1 MADPDRQL
9 AIDRLTQLNPFLIMG
24 LCQICK
30 CDRASL
36 PWPSFKHHLQICQV
50 VCLQLFQNYIQ
61 YKYSSPINENVLAH
75 NSYKD
80 INEVL
85 SEMKDV
91 SRRETINE
99 VSIES
104 HGVRYDLS

>member
-1 MADPDRQL
+1 M
-9 AIDRLTQLNPFLIMG
+9 
-24 LCQICK
+24 
-30 CDRASL
+30 
-36 PWPSFKHHLQICQV
+36 
-50 VCLQLFQNYIQ
+50 CLQLFQNYIQ

-85 SEMKDV
+85 SEMKNV

-104 HGVRYDLS
+104 HGSVQTKEEFLFRPNTNIRHPKFSEYSAEY